1 MSVTG
6 LVESACIPE
15 SGGAS
20 CKRVSAVGQPVPE
33 KVFRDHNEEKGD
45 ASYSSGGSSS
55 SIIEGM
61 ATLVGDGS

>member
-1 MSVTG
+1 M
-6 LVESACIPE
+6 
-15 SGGAS
+15 
-20 CKRVSAVGQPVPE
+20 SAVGQPVPE